1 MEPMA
6 LFGIQ
11 FTLSL
16 AAYSLIGARP
26 TSWIVRSTTTTWPR
40 TRSSCP
46 DAVATCV
53 TVSPS
58 LPPFRAVAG
67 SCRDRPWGPHQ

>member
-11 FTLSL
+11 FTSSL
-16 AAYSLIGARP
+16 AAYSLIEARP
-26 TSWIVRSTTTTWPR
+26 TSWIVRSTTT